1 MRIDSN
7 RPTATDLTTD
17 KAQGSPKS
25 GGASATTGQ
34 KRDAFSAD
42 TVSLGALQAQA
53 LATPEVRQDKVQA
66 LRDAIRNGSY
76 EIDPAKIADAML
88 RDAS

>member
-7 RPTATDLTTD
+7 RPAATDLTTD
-17 KAQGSPKS
+17 KTQGSPEG

-53 LATPEVRQDKVQA
+53 LATPEVRQDRVQA

>member
-7 RPTATDLTTD
+7 KSLPAELTTD
-17 KAQGSPKS
+17 RAQNSAKSDKTSGVSSPAHDGVSVDTTSVGS
-25 GGASATTGQ
+25 
-34 KRDAFSAD
+34 
-42 TVSLGALQAQA
+42 LQAQA
-53 LATPEVRQDKVQA
+53 LATPEIRHDRVQA
-66 LRDAIRNGSY
+66 LREQIRNGSY

>member
-7 RPTATDLTTD
+7 RPAATDLTTD
-17 KAQGSPKS
+17 KAQGSPK

-88 RDAS
+88 RDAA

>member
-7 RPTATDLTTD
+7 KPIPSDLTTD
-17 KAQGSPKS
+17 RAQNSAKSDKTSGTSSPAQDGFS
-25 GGASATTGQ
+25 VDTTN
-34 KRDAFSAD
+34 
-42 TVSLGALQAQA
+42 LGALQAQA
-53 LATPEVRQDKVQA
+53 MATPEIRHDRVQA
-66 LRDAIRNGSY
+66 LRESIRNGSY

>member
-1 MRIDSN
+1 
-7 RPTATDLTTD
+7 
-17 KAQGSPKS
+17 
-25 GGASATTGQ
+25 
-34 KRDAFSAD
+34 
-42 TVSLGALQAQA
+42 LQAQA
-53 LATPEVRQDKVQA
+53 LATPEVRQDKIQT

>member
-7 RPTATDLTTD
+7 RPAATGLTSD
-17 KAQGSPKS
+17 KAQDSAKS
-25 GGASATTGQ
+25 GNAAAIAGPKQ
-34 KRDAFSAD
+34 DAFSAD

-53 LATPEVRQDKVQA
+53 LATLEVRQDKVQA
-66 LRDAIRNGSY
+66 LRDAIRNGNY